1 MNQKKI
7 AATIS
12 AMVFSL
18 ALLAGCGGTNT
29 NTGAQA
35 PAVGASSAPAAG
47 SATAPIAAPGG
58 NVSAGMAGT
67 ADSSQ
72 YIGEAQAR
80 SAALENAGL
89 AEADVQF
96 VWTKL
101 EYDNG
106 RAEYDIEFVRDAG
119 NGTMEEYDYEID
131 ALTGE
136 ILSLD
141 REAEN
146 YDPAAVQNGTNAQ
159 SGQYIGEEAA
169 KQAALT
175 HAGKTADTVSFARC
189 NLDFDDGR
197 WKYEV
202 EFYEGNAEYDY
213 DIDATTGE
221 VISYDYDAEYYTPG
235 SAAPG
240 TAAQDPANGAQTTPG
255 AAITAEQAKQI
266 ALDHAG
272 VDERSTRRM
281 EMDVDYDHGRT
292 VYEFSWKVD
301 WTEYEYEIDAATGD
315 ILSFSQ
321 EED

>member
-1 MNQKKI
+1 MNKKNLLI
-7 AATIS
+7 TAS
-12 AMVFSL
+12 ALALSL
-18 ALLAGCGGTNT
+18 AVFTGCS
-29 NTGAQA
+29 NTGSTVLASS
-35 PAVGASSAPAAG
+35 GTSTASSAV
-47 SATAPIAAPGG
+47 APIAAPAG

-67 ADSSQ
+67 ANSGQ
-72 YIGEAQAR
+72 YIGEAQAK
-80 SAALENAGL
+80 SIALQNAGL
-89 AEADVQF
+89 SEADVQF

-106 RAEYDIEFVRDAG
+106 RAEYDVEFIQDMG
-119 NGTMEEYDYEID
+119 NGTMDEFDYEID

-136 ILSLD
+136 ILSMD

-146 YDPAAVQNGTNAQ
+146 YNPAAVQNNANVQ

-169 KQAALT
+169 RQAALT
-175 HAGKTADTVSFARC
+175 HAGKTTDAVSFVRC
-189 NLDFDDGR
+189 HLDFDDGR

-202 EFYEGNAEYDY
+202 EFYEGNTEYDY
-213 DIDATTGE
+213 DVDAVTGDI
-221 VISYDYDAEYYTPG
+221 ISYDYDAEYYNP
-235 SAAPG
+235 SS
-240 TAAQDPANGAQTTPG
+240 NGQTTAPG

-266 ALDHAG
+266 ALQHAG
-272 VDERSTRRM
+272 VEEASTRRM

-321 EED
+321 EQD